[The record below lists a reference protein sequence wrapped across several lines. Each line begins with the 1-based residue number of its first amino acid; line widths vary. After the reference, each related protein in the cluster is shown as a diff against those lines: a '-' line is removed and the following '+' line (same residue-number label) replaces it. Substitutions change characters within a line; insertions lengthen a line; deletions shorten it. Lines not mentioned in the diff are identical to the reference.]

1 MPRQGAPHE
10 GQGLILF
17 YFVVYIV
24 YSHFSLA
31 VLTYHGQKRLRD
43 GQVCLGLW
51 FRGESI
57 RVEEAWQQ
65 AARAGH

>member
-51 FRGESI
+51 FGGGGSP
-57 RVEEAWQQ
+57 
-65 AARAGH
+65 